1 MPIITLTTDYGLKDH
16 YIGTLKGAIYQEL
29 EHVQIVDITH
39 NISPFDITEAAYIL
53 KNSYAAFPTGTVH
66 IIDVDSELS
75 VENKH
80 TAFYLDDHYFV
91 CPDNGIISL
100 ITNDIK
106 PKKIVEINLHKSQN
120 IQNTTQ
126 QIFVKTAC
134 HISRGGSLDIVG
146 NTLFEF
152 KNLQQIQPHVNEAK
166 NKIVGSV
173 IYIDNYGN
181 VISNISKKLFQE
193 VGKGRPFELQI
204 RKFTFNRV
212 YKSYNEFVNY
222 ATPKAKRQDDGRRL
236 LLFNSANYLEIALY
250 KSNLTTVGGASTLLG
265 LEHQEPVT
273 INFL

>member
-29 EHVQIVDITH
+29 ENVQIVDVTH
-39 NISPFDITEAAYIL
+39 KISPFNIIEAAYIL
-53 KNSYAAFPTGTVH
+53 KNSYASFPKGTVH

-75 VENKH
+75 VDNKH
-80 TAFYLDDHYFV
+80 TAFHLDDHYFV

-106 PKKIVEINLHKSQN
+106 PKKIVEINLHKRLEA
-120 IQNTTQ
+120 NTTAQ

-146 NTLFEF
+146 NSLREF
-152 KNLQQIQPHVNEAK
+152 KHLQQIQPHVNDAR

-212 YKSYNEFVNY
+212 YKNYNDIVNY
-222 ATPKAKRQDDGRRL
+222 TLPKAKRQDDGRRL

-250 KSNLTTVGGASTLLG
+250 RSNLTTVGGASTLLG
-265 LEHQEPVT
+265 LDYQEPVT